1 MIYNSAYNWGHLS
14 LLDQT
19 CFYCIAQIDAEWNS
33 LTRGSTCLAI
43 PALIFLG
50 LANDSFSGAAIV
62 ATPLLP
68 LYLPPVE
75 EAARDGI
82 RVALPE
88 SYLFKQRPLREK
100 MKRNRPDN
108 SRARLIKINSKPL
121 WGV

>member
-50 LANDSFSGAAIV
+50 LAKGSFSGAAIV
-62 ATPLLP
+62 ATPTTPALSSASRGSGTRWNP
-68 LYLPPVE
+68 RR
-75 EAARDGI
+75 AA
-82 RVALPE
+82 
-88 SYLFKQRPLREK
+88 
-100 MKRNRPDN
+100 
-108 SRARLIKINSKPL
+108 
-121 WGV
+121 